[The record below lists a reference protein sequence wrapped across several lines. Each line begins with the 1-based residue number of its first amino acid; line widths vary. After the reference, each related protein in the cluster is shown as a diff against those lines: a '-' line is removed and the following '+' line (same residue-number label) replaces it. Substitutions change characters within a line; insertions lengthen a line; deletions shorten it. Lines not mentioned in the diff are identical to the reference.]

1 MLTITAPGQ
10 GAQAPGFLSAWL
22 ELPGWADRLGA
33 WSELAGCDLIRAGT
47 TAGAD
52 EIRDTAVA
60 QPLLVAA
67 AVSTAEELFGGL
79 SAAPEG
85 AGAVAGHSVGELA
98 AGKVTK
104 VMPWTSPA
112 RLTTLFSALDAMS
125 VAGYDA
131 ASRAVPPSDPQ
142 REAHWP

>member
-98 AGKVTK
+98 AGAIASVI
-104 VMPWTSPA
+104 SPA
-112 RLTTLFSALDAMS
+112 DAMRLI
-125 VAGYDA
+125 GIRG
-131 ASRAVPPSDPQ
+131 RAM
-142 REAHWP
+142 A